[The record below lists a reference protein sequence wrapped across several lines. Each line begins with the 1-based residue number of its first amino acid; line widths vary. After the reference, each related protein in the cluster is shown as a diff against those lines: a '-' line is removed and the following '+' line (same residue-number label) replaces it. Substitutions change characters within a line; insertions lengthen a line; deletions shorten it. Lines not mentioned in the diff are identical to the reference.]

1 MKISNFIKYPLIFV
15 IILHLSF
22 IYMNKSI
29 NPISWS
35 SNTIILEVVLFYL
48 SIIFGVFIAILLK
61 K

>member
-29 NPISWS
+29 DSMSWS
-35 SNTIILEVVLFYL
+35 TDTIILEVVLFYL
-48 SIIFGVFIAILLK
+48 SIIFGIFIAILLK